1 MKVEGAPG
9 SGARGAA
16 AGARCPESGLESI
29 SGPRTCVSRPRGAA
43 SRHGGAQPGARPVSG
58 GRRGA
63 QRFQSGRGGPPV
75 RALILGLPPPP
86 AVSLGAGRQPGGLTW
101 APRPGPHPPSA
112 RRADALPPPHPR
124 VFSSSVQ
131 AESGCANTVSAA
143 PCQAEPQQYEAQ
155 FARLRNFLT
164 GECRRPARRAGD
176 GAPLGPRRQPDVW
189 SVGVP
194 RARRQGVKPA
204 GPWRSPDRPWRW
216 RRRVWRR
223 FLRAACLRCA
233 PLSPGMA
240 SCSADCA
247 VLRCPQCK
255 AEARESARQTPRVV
269 VGPFAGG
276 AVTAQSQA
284 CVPTS
289 APDSL
294 VTFKISLLKK
304 RSPFISVGPVAP
316 RM

>member
-1 MKVEGAPG
+1 M
-9 SGARGAA
+9 
-16 AGARCPESGLESI
+16 
-29 SGPRTCVSRPRGAA
+29 
-43 SRHGGAQPGARPVSG
+43 
-58 GRRGA
+58 
-63 QRFQSGRGGPPV
+63 GRGGPQREHAAQSQGS
-75 RALILGLPPPP
+75 RASPGREPAFRGRGVLRAGKGVHSLARGQSLEDVGGPGASRAGAGVHLSTRSSQACPPPP
-86 AVSLGAGRQPGGLTW
+86 AISLGAGRQPGGLTW

-176 GAPLGPRRQPDVW
+176 GAPLGPRRQPDAW

-233 PLSPGMA
+233 SLSPGMA

-247 VLRCPQCK
+247 VPRCPQCK

-304 RSPFISVGPVAP
+304 RSPFVSVGPLAP